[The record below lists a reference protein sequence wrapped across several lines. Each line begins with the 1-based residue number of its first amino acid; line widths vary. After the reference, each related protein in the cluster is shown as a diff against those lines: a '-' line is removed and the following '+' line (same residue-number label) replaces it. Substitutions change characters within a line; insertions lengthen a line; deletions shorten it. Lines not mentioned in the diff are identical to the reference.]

1 MLGRLYAGELKKI
14 IRPKAIIALSV
25 TLIIL
30 LLGYAILYNLAQ
42 TLTDSINQ
50 AISSGD
56 ITFEEEMTEQ
66 DGSDSELTPENID
79 FVIRSYE
86 IQLEQLEDSYKNEKM
101 GYQKYASIFSVKAQL
116 TGLKFIR
123 DNSLYDAK
131 ILGFTASSGD
141 MILTELTAEGFA
153 ENYMSAVT
161 LVIAIYGIV
170 IGAGLLADEYRNGTI
185 KLLLTRPITKNQL
198 ITAKLL
204 ATLTVCFAF
213 MGLFTLIGYVYGA
226 IAFDVVSTNGIYLVF
241 NASHVVKSTMGAYVF
256 GQFVVDFIRITAM
269 VLIAYFLGTLARKK
283 TTGIIVT
290 IIIQFNVISGILG
303 LLPVQ
308 IGLLTPNLGLMS
320 YFNVSASVP
329 TYGNFF
335 ISLAVDIV
343 YMAAVT
349 FGLYY
354 SVNKRDVI

>member
-14 IRPKAIIALSV
+14 VRPKAIIALSV

-30 LLGYAILYNLAQ
+30 LLGYAILYNLAKSLTD
-42 TLTDSINQ
+42 TLTQ

-56 ITFEEEMTEQ
+56 ITIEGEMPEQEEG
-66 DGSDSELTPENID
+66 DNELNAENID
-79 FVIRSYE
+79 LVIRSYE

-131 ILGFTASSGD
+131 ILGFNASTGGILMGD
-141 MILTELTAEGFA
+141 LTAEGFT
-153 ENYMSAVT
+153 EDYMSAVT
-161 LVIAIYGIV
+161 MVMAIYGIV

-204 ATLTVCFAF
+204 ATLTMCFAF
-213 MGLFTLIGYVYGA
+213 TGLFTLIGYIYGA
-226 IAFDVVSTNGIYLVF
+226 IAFNVAATDSIYLIF
-241 NASHVVKSTMGAYVF
+241 NAAHVVKSTIGAYVF
-256 GQFVVDFIRITAM
+256 GLFVVSLVRIAAM
-269 VLIAYFLGTLARKK
+269 VLVAYFLGTLSRKK

-290 IIIQFNVISGILG
+290 IIIEFNIISGILG

-320 YFNVSASVP
+320 YFNAGASVP

-349 FGLYY
+349 FGLYF